1 MYTPQKLGHVAI
13 LCLQRLVEAA
23 GHKFS
28 TVSAL
33 KHLLDIITIG
43 STFEYIHYKLSL

>member
-23 GHKFS
+23 AHKFS

-33 KHLLDIITIG
+33 EHLLGIIPIG
-43 STFEYIHYKLSL
+43 SAFEYIH